1 MIYEVNISILL
12 SKNDEK
18 WGMKSRDSIGDMLEI
33 LLISEHFD
41 HEKKTV
47 PAYIRGFDL
56 FKPSMSGSGL

>member
-1 MIYEVNISILL
+1 
-12 SKNDEK
+12 
-18 WGMKSRDSIGDMLEI
+18 MKSRGSIGDMLEI

-56 FKPSMSGSGL
+56 FEPPKNRFCLWKAASFTRF

>member
-1 MIYEVNISILL
+1 
-12 SKNDEK
+12 
-18 WGMKSRDSIGDMLEI
+18 MLEI

-56 FKPSMSGSGL
+56 FEPSMSGAG